1 MSRRDLESRDVDTL
15 QRVPSSCR
23 DASGAA
29 GLSMLVKASSAAEQR
44 AGKSA
49 TRTTDILS
57 PDTSEEAMDAWMEL
71 KVDSDEE
78 V

>member
-1 MSRRDLESRDVDTL
+1 
-15 QRVPSSCR
+15 
-23 DASGAA
+23 
-29 GLSMLVKASSAAEQR
+29 MLVKASSAAEQR